1 MIFAPFAFK
10 NKRVVN
16 ITDPNAQAFIT
27 AAGITDET
35 QQIAIN
41 QLVLD
46 LKSNSLWTK
55 MYLLYPFVGGTSTT
69 TKYNLMNPVDSDA
82 AYRMTW
88 NGGITFDS
96 NGVQSNGSTGYG
108 NPHFNPNTFNSTTA
122 ITSSNHFAVYSRTN
136 VSNDNTDYG
145 SAVVSVALQML
156 ARRASGNMLAD
167 NYAELL
173 RAEGSVP
180 NSQGLFVSTRTSLS
194 SHIIYRNGSSVA
206 SNTSTE
212 TAAAMNSLI
221 YDLTFMVQNY
231 IGSLYDYSN
240 RQYAWFS
247 IGSGLNATDSTNLYT
262 VVQAYQTA
270 LGRQV

>member
-1 MIFAPFAFK
+1 MIFAPFAY
-10 NKRVVN
+10 RQQVTSGVV
-16 ITDPNAQAFIT
+16 DPNAQAFIT
-27 AAGITDET
+27 AAGITDPT
-35 QQIAIN
+35 QQSAIN

-55 MYLLYPFVGGTSTT
+55 MYLLYPLVGGTSTT
-69 TKYNLMNPVDSDA
+69 TKYNLMNPVDTDA
-82 AYRMTW
+82 GYRMTW

-96 NGVQSNGSTGYG
+96 NGVQGNGSTGYG

-122 ITSSNHFAVYSRTN
+122 ITSSNHFAIYSRSS

-145 SAVVSVALQML
+145 SAVVNIALQML

-173 RAEGSVP
+173 RAQGAVT
-180 NSQGLFVSTRTSLS
+180 NSQGLFVSTRTSLT

-212 TAAAMNSLI
+212 TASQMNSLT
-221 YDLTFMVQNY
+221 YDLAFMAANY
-231 IGSLYDYSN
+231 LGTISDYST

-247 IGSGLNATDSTNLYT
+247 IGSGLDATDSTNLYT